1 MNHRRKHQTGV
12 TLIELMVSA
21 SVIVVILFA
30 ISQQMLA
37 SRKFTKRQKDLDSTA
52 LIVQTLLD
60 QIRARIQIYSKAF
73 VPITPESLEDVVSA
87 HTPQDT
93 WPLAW
98 SDLFFGKK
106 SQCSSCPGR
115 ATYYISQR
123 KVVAA
128 DQTDQ
133 THLYQGLYDV
143 RVILWHP
150 TLFGDEPARE
160 YSFTAVS
167 R

>member
-1 MNHRRKHQTGV
+1 MNQITKNTAGA
-12 TLIELMVSA
+12 TLLELLVGS
-21 SVIVVILFA
+21 SVLLVILFS
-30 ISQQMLA
+30 ISQQMMA

-60 QIRARIQIYSKAF
+60 QIRARIQIYPKSF
-73 VPITPESLEDVVSA
+73 VPVSQPTLETIVNGYRS
-87 HTPQDT
+87 QDT

-106 SQCSSCPGR
+106 SQCPSCPGR
-115 ATYYISQR
+115 ASYYISQR
-123 KVVAA
+123 QVIAA

-133 THLYQGLYDV
+133 TGLYQGLYDV

-150 TLFGDEPARE
+150 TLFGEQFARE
-160 YSFTAVS
+160 YFFTAVS